1 MSEFSSQIFLGCLSF
16 PDLEGAAFSRFGVTW
31 VPEVFSHVRRGVFHV
46 DHFLRLNRNW
56 KPRMK
61 SLWHPDVDLGEGGVS
76 RFGGTEF
83 WGLRSEFS
91 RHPFLLCM

>member
-1 MSEFSSQIFLGCLSF
+1 MSEFSCQIFLGCLSF

-56 KPRMK
+56 KPRIK
-61 SLWHPDVDLGEGGVS
+61 RLWHPDVDLGEGGGGS
-76 RFGGTEF
+76 FLDLGGLSFGV
-83 WGLRSEFS
+83 
-91 RHPFLLCM
+91 

>member
-1 MSEFSSQIFLGCLSF
+1 MLLLLLLLLLLLFYFFCVCLSFLVRFFLGCLSF
-16 PDLEGAAFSRFGVTW
+16 PDLKGAAFSRFGVTW

-61 SLWHPDVDLGEGGVS
+61 RLWHSDVDLGGGGGGGGV
-76 RFGGTEF
+76 F
-83 WGLRSEFS
+83 
-91 RHPFLLCM
+91 

>member
-56 KPRMK
+56 KPRMNA
-61 SLWHPDVDLGEGGVS
+61 PRC
-76 RFGGTEF
+76 RFGGGGGSF
-83 WGLRSEFS
+83 LDLGGLSFGV
-91 RHPFLLCM
+91 